1 MTLLDRYIAG
11 EIAKAFVLV
20 MLALVFVFSFLDL
33 IKQLDD
39 VGSGSYGF
47 SDALMFE
54 LRMLAPR
61 AVNLLPFGALMGTT
75 IALSLLAHRGEIIAT
90 FLALLELLRLRQIVA
105 RQSAAFGEIEI
116 EGVPEGAPEDELP
129 PPPVS

>member
-1 MTLLDRYIAG
+1 MSLLDRYIAG

-39 VGSGSYGF
+39 IGSGSYRF
-47 SDALMFE
+47 SDAVLFE

-75 IALSLLAHRGEIIAT
+75 MAL
-90 FLALLELLRLRQIVA
+90 
-105 RQSAAFGEIEI
+105 
-116 EGVPEGAPEDELP
+116 
-129 PPPVS
+129 